1 MIKSLK
7 LKSFIF
13 TFYEEVF
20 NDSKE
25 PISKKRT
32 FKCNRHNH
40 LVHITGSTT
49 SNLIS
54 HLGREDYS
62 EDNEVFLKH
71 KDTEN
76 NMTPICNNKRPRS
89 DF

>member
-54 HLGREDYS
+54 HLG
-62 EDNEVFLKH
+62 
-71 KDTEN
+71 
-76 NMTPICNNKRPRS
+76 
-89 DF
+89 